1 MAFVPSPRPFPALRA
16 VQGIFAMGALAF
28 LYVANDAPPIWGP
41 RLGVFGGLA
50 AAGLGLAGVVGG
62 WGWPQARRAGM
73 AGWEWTLYAL
83 AASALALVF
92 GGLALNDL
100 ASPGTTRVVE
110 QPIAAKRVQTRPVV
124 GEMLSVR
131 TVGERGQLVW
141 LKRQP
146 KEFARDRVGGCY
158 RLTVRRG
165 ALGLDLVDGAV
176 NARCSPARGVPGK
189 QARLVFD
196 AANPEGWRWG

>member
-16 VQGIFAMGALAF
+16 VQGIFAIGALAF
-28 LYVANDAPPIWGP
+28 LYVANEAPPIWGP

-50 AAGLGLAGVVGG
+50 AAGLVLAGAVGG

-92 GGLALNDL
+92 GGLTLNDV
-100 ASPGTTRVVE
+100 ASRGGAARVVE

-124 GEMLSVR
+124 GQLLSVR
-131 TVGERGQLVW
+131 TIGDRGALVW
-141 LKRQP
+141 LKRLP
-146 KEFARDRVGGCY
+146 AEFAR
-158 RLTVRRG
+158 
-165 ALGLDLVDGAV
+165 
-176 NARCSPARGVPGK
+176 
-189 QARLVFD
+189 
-196 AANPEGWRWG
+196 